1 MNTLNDF
8 MKPEILWLLVGIFLL
23 FLEFVLPG
31 IVIVFF
37 GIGACIVALI
47 CRLTDIS
54 LNTQLII
61 FLVSSVFLL
70 LILRKWVKSIFLG
83 RTTLKGGITDSMS
96 QYIGQ
101 RAVVRAV
108 IPAGGR
114 GRVELFGTL
123 WDAEAEEN
131 ISEGT
136 AVEVIGHSSI
146 LLKVKPINK

>member
-1 MNTLNDF
+1 
-8 MKPEILWLLVGIFLL
+8 MKPEILWLLAGVVML
-23 FLEFVLPG
+23 FLEFILPG

-37 GIGACIVALI
+37 GLGACLVALV

-70 LILRKWVKSIFLG
+70 MVLRKWVKNIFLG
-83 RTTLKGGITDSMS
+83 RTTLKEGATDSMS

-101 RAVVRAV
+101 RAVVRAN

-123 WDAEAEEN
+123 WDAEADETLA
-131 ISEGT
+131 EGT
-136 AVEVIGHSSI
+136 AVEIVGHSSI
-146 LLKVKPINK
+146 LLKVKPLGK